1 MTSRDQVLDRWAIR
15 ELIEGWVV
23 WRDGGN
29 WEQLR
34 ACWHDD
40 GRMMATWFQG
50 TADEFIQVCRDG
62 FILGMRGWHL
72 LGGMAI
78 DLQGHRAVAQ
88 TKVTLASRSEVAG
101 VLCDV
106 VCTGRFYDMLEERD
120 GRWGL
125 VLRQP
130 VYEKDRIDTVDP
142 AAHVELEQDLLLQFP
157 EGYRHL
163 AYVQTKAGYNVN
175 RNLPGL
181 SGPEIDALCRQ
192 GTGWLRG
199 EALTW
204 PAR

>member
-1 MTSRDQVLDRWAIR
+1 MTRQDQLSDRWAIR

-62 FILGMRGWHL
+62 FSLGMRGWHL

-130 VYEKDRIDTVDP
+130 VYEKDRIDSVDP
-142 AAHVELEQDLLLQFP
+142 AAHVELERDLLLQFP

-192 GTGWLRG
+192 GAGWLRL

-204 PAR
+204 PA

>member
-1 MTSRDQVLDRWAIR
+1 MGGLARWWQ
-15 ELIEGWVV
+15 L
-23 WRDGGN
+23 
-29 WEQLR
+29 EQLR

-62 FILGMRGWHL
+62 FSLGMRGWHL
-72 LGGMAI
+72 LGDMAI
-78 DLQGHRAVAQ
+78 ELQGHRAVAQ
-88 TKVTLASRSEVAG
+88 TKVTLASRSEVGG

-192 GTGWLRG
+192 GAGWLRG

>member
-1 MTSRDQVLDRWAIR
+1 MTRQDQLPDRWAIR

-62 FILGMRGWHL
+62 FSLGMRGWHL

-78 DLQGHRAVAQ
+78 ELQGQRAVAQ

-142 AAHVELEQDLLLQFP
+142 AAHVKLEQDLLLQFP

-192 GTGWLRG
+192 GAGWLRG

-204 PAR
+204 PA

>member
-1 MTSRDQVLDRWAIR
+1 MTRQDQLSDRWAIR

-62 FILGMRGWHL
+62 FSLGMRGWHL
-72 LGGMAI
+72 LGGTEI
-78 DLQGHRAVAQ
+78 ELRGHRAVAQ

-130 VYEKDRIDTVDP
+130 VYEKDRIDSVDP
-142 AAHVELEQDLLLQFP
+142 AAHVELERDLLLQFP

-192 GTGWLRG
+192 GAGWLRG

-204 PAR
+204 PA

>member
-1 MTSRDQVLDRWAIR
+1 MTRQDQLPDRWAIR

-62 FILGMRGWHL
+62 FSLGMRGWHL

-130 VYEKDRIDTVDP
+130 VYEKDRIDSVDP
-142 AAHVELEQDLLLQFP
+142 AAHVELERDLLLQFP

-192 GTGWLRG
+192 GAGWLRG

>member
-1 MTSRDQVLDRWAIR
+1 MTRQDQLPDRWAIR

-62 FILGMRGWHL
+62 FSLGMRGWHL

-78 DLQGHRAVAQ
+78 ELQGHRAVAQ

-192 GTGWLRG
+192 GAGWLRG

>member
-1 MTSRDQVLDRWAIR
+1 MTRQDQLPDRWAIR

-40 GRMMATWFQG
+40 GRMIATWFQG

-62 FILGMRGWHL
+62 FSLGMRGWHL

-78 DLQGHRAVAQ
+78 ELQGHRAVAQ

-192 GTGWLRG
+192 GAGWLRG

>member
-1 MTSRDQVLDRWAIR
+1 MTRQDQVSDRWAIR

-40 GRMMATWFQG
+40 GRMIATWFQG
-50 TADEFIQVCRDG
+50 TADGFIQVCRDG
-62 FILGMRGWHL
+62 FSLGMRGWHL

-78 DLQGHRAVAQ
+78 ELQGHRAVAQ
-88 TKVTLASRSEVAG
+88 TKVTLASRSVVAG

-120 GRWGL
+120 GHWGL

-130 VYEKDRIDTVDP
+130 VYEKDRIDSVDP

-175 RNLPGL
+175 RKLPGL

-192 GTGWLRG
+192 GAGWLRG

-204 PAR
+204 PA

>member
-1 MTSRDQVLDRWAIR
+1 MV
-15 ELIEGWVV
+15 
-23 WRDGGN
+23 
-29 WEQLR
+29 R
-34 ACWHDD
+34 AVFAMRSSIYRASAGVRPSVDL
-40 GRMMATWFQG
+40 ATWFQG

-62 FILGMRGWHL
+62 FSLGMRGWHL

-106 VCTGRFYDMLEERD
+106 VCTGRFYDMLEDRD

-192 GTGWLRG
+192 GAGWLRG

>member
-1 MTSRDQVLDRWAIR
+1 MTRQDQLSDRWAIR

-62 FILGMRGWHL
+62 FSLGMRGWHL

-78 DLQGHRAVAQ
+78 ELQGHRAVAQ

-192 GTGWLRG
+192 GAGWLRG

-204 PAR
+204 PA

>member
-1 MTSRDQVLDRWAIR
+1 MTRQDQLSDRWAIR

-62 FILGMRGWHL
+62 FSLGMRGWHL

-78 DLQGHRAVAQ
+78 ELRGHRAVAQ

-130 VYEKDRIDTVDP
+130 VYEKDRIDSVDP
-142 AAHVELEQDLLLQFP
+142 AAHVELERDLLLQFP

-192 GTGWLRG
+192 GAGWLRG

-204 PAR
+204 PA

>member
-1 MTSRDQVLDRWAIR
+1 MTRQDQLPDRWAIR

-40 GRMMATWFQG
+40 GRMIATWFQG

-62 FILGMRGWHL
+62 FSLGMRGWHL

-78 DLQGHRAVAQ
+78 ELQGHRAVAQ

-192 GTGWLRG
+192 GAGWLRG

-204 PAR
+204 PA